1 MSSPVLQR
9 VEQIAIELNLSVAEL
24 LEQIGEGQLKVVA
37 DQTNSEKLSDRDI
50 ANTSL
55 LLATKKGQ
63 LKADQTNSEKLS
75 DRDIANTFIW
85 LASKTDVEINVYK
98 LQKLVYYAQAWHLGV
113 YGIPLF
119 DRDFQAWIHGP
130 VIPDLLEKYQ
140 REFSWERII
149 EQIEKPKIPKQI
161 GEFIAEVA
169 SAYFQYD
176 DETLERI
183 VCSEMPWL
191 EARGNLPRDESCH
204 AIISQESMKK
214 YYSAR
219 VKEET
224 SV

>member
-1 MSSPVLQR
+1 MTQLTSRKNKHKITVSSPVLQR

-119 DRDFQAWIHGP
+119 DRDFQVINTCVSKGYP
-130 VIPDLLEKYQ
+130 VACVIGGGYAEDLPSLVYRHSLLHRAAGKIYHKY
-140 REFSWERII
+140 
-149 EQIEKPKIPKQI
+149 K
-161 GEFIAEVA
+161 
-169 SAYFQYD
+169 
-176 DETLERI
+176 L
-183 VCSEMPWL
+183 
-191 EARGNLPRDESCH
+191 
-204 AIISQESMKK
+204 
-214 YYSAR
+214 
-219 VKEET
+219 
-224 SV
+224 